1 MVAIYQKI
9 TVQIL
14 NISQSV
20 CATTSQQ
27 ISFLIAEKQ
36 LSLNY
41 FLRVYKND
49 PIKILSQ
56 SSQNTTS
63 ENISGLFM
71 SQTRSLCYVLS
82 PAPC

>member
-1 MVAIYQKI
+1 MAVYQKI

-27 ISFLIAEKQ
+27 ITIFLIAEKQ

-49 PIKILSQ
+49 PIKILFQ
-56 SSQNTTS
+56 GLQNMTS

-71 SQTRSLCYVLS
+71 GQK
-82 PAPC
+82 

>member
-1 MVAIYQKI
+1 VAVYQKI

-27 ISFLIAEKQ
+27 ITIFLIAEKQ

-49 PIKILSQ
+49 PIKILFQ
-56 SSQNTTS
+56 GLQNMTS

-71 SQTRSLCYVLS
+71 GQK
-82 PAPC
+82 

>member
-1 MVAIYQKI
+1 MAVYQKI

-14 NISQSV
+14 NISQLV
-20 CATTSQQ
+20 RATTSQQ
-27 ISFLIAEKQ
+27 IIIFLIAEKQ

-56 SSQNTTS
+56 GSQNTTS
-63 ENISGLFM
+63 EKSSDLFM
-71 SQTRSLCYVLS
+71 SQK
-82 PAPC
+82 

>member
-1 MVAIYQKI
+1 MGVYQKI

-27 ISFLIAEKQ
+27 ITIFLIAEKQ

-49 PIKILSQ
+49 PIKILFQ
-56 SSQNTTS
+56 GLQNMTS

-71 SQTRSLCYVLS
+71 GQK
-82 PAPC
+82 